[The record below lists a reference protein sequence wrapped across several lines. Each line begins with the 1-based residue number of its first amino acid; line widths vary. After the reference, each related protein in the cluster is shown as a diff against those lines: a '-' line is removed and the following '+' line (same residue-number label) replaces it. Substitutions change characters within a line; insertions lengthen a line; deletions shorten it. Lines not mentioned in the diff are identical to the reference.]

1 VSLATIN
8 DSTKGVLLKDSD
20 PFDYAKLERVIP
32 ASKKAQF
39 EFSIVPQQDQFGL
52 LEIEF
57 LDAKGNPGIRVFLDS
72 TGSVNVKAGY
82 RNKSV
87 GKYRA
92 SETLNLT
99 LDLDVKTRFYK
110 MNING
115 KQIGNNLFFAPVQEV
130 ERVVFRTGSTRRFPD
145 ADTPTD
151 QDYDLAKPGEK
162 TKEAAYLI
170 KSFKATKIQ

>member
-1 VSLATIN
+1 
-8 DSTKGVLLKDSD
+8 
-20 PFDYAKLERVIP
+20 
-32 ASKKAQF
+32 
-39 EFSIVPQQDQFGL
+39 
-52 LEIEF
+52 
-57 LDAKGNPGIRVFLDS
+57 
-72 TGSVNVKAGY
+72 
-82 RNKSV
+82 
-87 GKYRA
+87 
-92 SETLNLT
+92 
-99 LDLDVKTRFYK
+99 